1 MGKYIEVQI
10 SNLIEENRKEIVDA
24 FLGVKT
30 EVKEPVKVQV
40 RDVQTVQK
48 TLGGYSVSVI
58 PKVRTTDGHLMDWDR
73 NAIVSQLMKETKLG
87 EQFLQKPAI
96 TEEEA
101 RDIAKEA
108 EKRIKEM
115 GVKFLSGPLVRE
127 LVNIILLE
135 RGHTEWRNISTRVG
149 TPVYDAYKIDMGSG
163 FEANDN
169 ANLQENAETSH
180 KKKADKMSKE
190 QYLLMLPPKLADAH
204 LNGDI
209 HIHDLEYLGTRAFCL
224 DSTAT
229 IPMMNNGEF
238 SFAKAGDFD
247 GMFQKPEKIED
258 RELVDVSFLNIKF
271 FGPRGGRRLLRVYR
285 KRTDEKILALKTNLG
300 KTLRLSKDHP
310 LIVCENGA
318 LLERRAGDTKTGT
331 ALATGTPLLFGTIP
345 TKINLVREL
354 CSKATAGETENVY
367 ARGLG
372 NFFEKN
378 QVIVSAHGQLQKQ
391 WRTRGILPV
400 SRLAEMTA
408 CWSEEECEEGFRGI
422 TLGVTGSEHVLPA
435 MFEMTPEMAKLT
447 GYFVSEGNYNVV
459 PGQNY
464 NLVITNGNPEV
475 IEDVKRGIQKL
486 DTYATLST
494 QPNGAQQI
502 YFGGKL
508 IYLLFRRVLGIP
520 EGAASK
526 RIPAKFFCMDK
537 KISDEFLSAYLTG
550 DGSFAY
556 RKEKSDALISF
567 TTQSEGLK
575 TDLLYLLAANGIAA
589 RAYTTSS
596 STTFSTG
603 HEHTSN
609 VWRVGF
615 NGENVRRFLKFSTFL
630 DEKRS
635 KASAEFLEKVMPK
648 KSAFKEERVTEMKEV
663 DATTG
668 YLYDFV
674 LEGTENEEH
683 VFTAGDGL
691 LVHNCQDWD
700 LRYFFYYGLMPD
712 GSGTKASVAGPAK
725 KAEVAI
731 LHAVKAL
738 GSAQTNFAGGQGF
751 YNFLGFIA
759 PYFEGMSYDE
769 IEQLMQMFVYEM
781 TQMMV
786 ARGGQLVFSSVQLS
800 PGVPKLWRDKPVVY
814 KGKVWDGT
822 AAPLRTY
829 GEFEREVRLGF
840 EALMNVMLKGDYWGK
855 PFNFPK
861 PEISIEPDFMEE
873 DEEFNR
879 ANPEILS
886 YDALYTKAFELAAK
900 FGAPYFDN
908 QLPEYRGA
916 GKGISCYQCL
926 AGDELVPVAEKE
938 GKMQVMSIESLFR
951 NASRNGTDIDL
962 LGVEFAEFD
971 GRTPGTDFET
981 LRASLETFKGV
992 MRKKYSGKMLNIIL
1006 NTGRRIKVTPDHPV
1020 FVLEKGTFVK
1030 KQAKE
1035 LEAGE
1040 YMPVLK
1046 NTISDVQPLTSI
1058 DIEKTL
1064 VDAGFADEIVVQDN
1078 YVNIRNAK
1086 KQGLQREIKITSEL
1100 IRFLGYYIAEGCSDH
1115 CGRRYSVRLSFGKH
1129 ETELIEDAVRCIS
1142 SLGFEPKVS
1151 VEKTATNVCINSK
1164 LLYLLMDALGCGN
1177 NAHSKSVPDLI
1188 FNIEPSLVKE
1198 YVYCAFKG
1206 DGNALLQMS
1215 TRNGYLHKACNIRM
1229 RLVSRSAIQKLIFLS
1244 QKIGIQ
1250 MNYMER
1256 DETVKHPQSGEA
1268 YNLKGYSCY
1277 VTSQHQIQKFYQE
1290 TGYGEGAAVTNSTK
1304 MGGAFTRIPINGTC
1318 LQYSDLMYPS
1328 QYRSGGYDSISQHL
1342 IIDDRTKEKLE
1353 CFINGDVHPLKIKKI
1368 EEEEYDGYVYDLV
1381 DVSNA
1386 HNFSNALGVITGNCC
1401 AYNFSS
1407 SHEKD
1412 SEFEQKL
1419 YFKDGKHFSMGA
1431 WQVVSINCPR
1441 AAYKAHKND
1450 EALFS
1455 ELKLL
1460 MDQSIELFKVK
1471 RKWMDNI
1478 IKSNRMPFATQR
1490 PKDPITMGR
1499 GEIAVDLSSL
1509 VYTIGVIGINEMI
1522 QHHVGKQI
1530 YESEDAR
1537 RLAIRA
1543 MFELKFYAKELSEK
1557 HGMEIALARTPAET
1571 TAQRFA
1577 VSDLLHAE
1585 YKKCAEPIIK
1595 GNVPEALRRI
1605 HQTRDL
1611 PIYYTNGTHVPP
1623 SADVSLPQRIKLEET
1638 FFPIVDGGNIL
1649 HIWMGE
1655 AAPDPHGLKEFAMNI
1670 AKNTQV
1676 GYFAFTKDMT
1686 VCMDDFHVASGMLKE
1701 CPNCDSENV
1710 EHLSRVTGYIQAV
1723 SGWNEGKKQE
1733 LKDRK
1738 RYGVGGM

>member
-1 MGKYIEVQI
+1 MG
-10 SNLIEENRKEIVDA
+10 
-24 FLGVKT
+24 T
-30 EVKEPVKVQV
+30 
-40 RDVQTVQK
+40 
-48 TLGGYSVSVI
+48 
-58 PKVRTTDGHLMDWDR
+58 
-73 NAIVSQLMKETKLG
+73 
-87 EQFLQKPAI
+87 
-96 TEEEA
+96 
-101 RDIAKEA
+101 
-108 EKRIKEM
+108 
-115 GVKFLSGPLVRE
+115 
-127 LVNIILLE
+127 
-135 RGHTEWRNISTRVG
+135 
-149 TPVYDAYKIDMGSG
+149 G

-229 IPMMNNGEF
+229 IPMIMNGEF
-238 SFAKAGDFD
+238 SFGKAGDFD
-247 GMFQKPEKIED
+247 AMFQKPEKIED

-271 FGPRGGRRLLRVYR
+271 FGPRGCRRLLRVYR
-285 KRTDEKILALKTNLG
+285 KKTDEKILALKTNLG

-318 LLERRAGDTKTGT
+318 LLERRAGDTKAGT
-331 ALATGTPLLFGTIP
+331 ALATGTPLLFGTLT

-354 CSKATAGETENVY
+354 CSKATAEEIENVY

-372 NFFEKN
+372 KFFEKN

-391 WRTRGILPV
+391 WRTRGIMPI

-408 CWSEEECEEGFRGI
+408 DWGDEECEERFKGI
-422 TLGVTGSEHVLPA
+422 TLGVTGSEHVIPA
-435 MFEMTPEMAKLT
+435 IFEMTPEIARLT

-459 PGQNY
+459 QGRNY
-464 NLVITNGNPEV
+464 NLVITNGNLEV
-475 IEDVKRGIQKL
+475 IEDVKRGIQEL
-486 DTYATLST
+486 GTYTTVST

-502 YFGGKL
+502 FFGGKL

-526 RIPAKFFCMDK
+526 RIPAKFFCMEK
-537 KISDEFLSAYLTG
+537 KISDEFLSTYLTG
-550 DGSFAY
+550 YGAFAY

-575 TDLLYLLAANGIAA
+575 TDLLYLLAANGIVA

-603 HEHTSN
+603 HEHISN
-609 VWRVGF
+609 VWRVAF

-630 DEKRS
+630 DEKIS
-635 KASAEFLEKVMPK
+635 KAAAEFLEKVRPIK
-648 KSAFKEERVTEMKEV
+648 AAFKEERVVEMQEV

-683 VFTAGDGL
+683 VFMAGDGL

-759 PYFEGMSYDE
+759 PYFEGMSYDG

-800 PGVPKLWRDKPVVY
+800 PGIPKLWRDKPVVY

-822 AAPLRTY
+822 QAALRTY

-879 ANPEILS
+879 AHSDILS
-886 YDALYTKAFELAAK
+886 YDELYTKAFELAAK
-900 FGAPYFDN
+900 YGAPYFDN

-916 GKGISCYQCL
+916 GKGISCYQ
-926 AGDELVPVAEKE
+926 
-938 GKMQVMSIESLFR
+938 
-951 NASRNGTDIDL
+951 
-962 LGVEFAEFD
+962 
-971 GRTPGTDFET
+971 
-981 LRASLETFKGV
+981 
-992 MRKKYSGKMLNIIL
+992 
-1006 NTGRRIKVTPDHPV
+1006 
-1020 FVLEKGTFVK
+1020 
-1030 KQAKE
+1030 
-1035 LEAGE
+1035 
-1040 YMPVLK
+1040 
-1046 NTISDVQPLTSI
+1046 
-1058 DIEKTL
+1058 
-1064 VDAGFADEIVVQDN
+1064 
-1078 YVNIRNAK
+1078 
-1086 KQGLQREIKITSEL
+1086 
-1100 IRFLGYYIAEGCSDH
+1100 
-1115 CGRRYSVRLSFGKH
+1115 
-1129 ETELIEDAVRCIS
+1129 
-1142 SLGFEPKVS
+1142 
-1151 VEKTATNVCINSK
+1151 
-1164 LLYLLMDALGCGN
+1164 
-1177 NAHSKSVPDLI
+1177 
-1188 FNIEPSLVKE
+1188 
-1198 YVYCAFKG
+1198 
-1206 DGNALLQMS
+1206 
-1215 TRNGYLHKACNIRM
+1215 
-1229 RLVSRSAIQKLIFLS
+1229 
-1244 QKIGIQ
+1244 
-1250 MNYMER
+1250 
-1256 DETVKHPQSGEA
+1256 
-1268 YNLKGYSCY
+1268 
-1277 VTSQHQIQKFYQE
+1277 
-1290 TGYGEGAAVTNSTK
+1290 
-1304 MGGAFTRIPINGTC
+1304 
-1318 LQYSDLMYPS
+1318 
-1328 QYRSGGYDSISQHL
+1328 
-1342 IIDDRTKEKLE
+1342 
-1353 CFINGDVHPLKIKKI
+1353 
-1368 EEEEYDGYVYDLV
+1368 
-1381 DVSNA
+1381 
-1386 HNFSNALGVITGNCC
+1386 CC

-1441 AAYKAHKND
+1441 AAYKAQKND
-1450 EALFS
+1450 EALFR

-1460 MDQSIELFKVK
+1460 MDESIELFKVK
-1471 RKWMDNI
+1471 RKWMDI
-1478 IKSNRMPFATQR
+1478 IVKRNRMPFATQR

-1499 GEIAVDLSSL
+1499 GEIAVDLSGL
-1509 VYTIGVIGINEMI
+1509 VYTIGVVGINEMV
-1522 QHHVGKQI
+1522 QHHTGKQI

-1557 HGMEIALARTPAET
+1557 YGMEIALARTPAET

-1577 VSDLLHAE
+1577 VSDLLHNE
-1585 YKKCAEPIIK
+1585 FRKCAEPLIK

-1649 HIWMGE
+1649 HIWLGE

-1686 VCMDDFHVASGMLKE
+1686 VCMDDFHVASGLLKE
-1701 CPNCDSENV
+1701 CPNCESENV